1 MIKGYYVNRR
11 ECLKF
16 IALAT
21 TLGPVDLMAAVPRL
35 KAEQLKK
42 YPSPATEVHKI
53 AATPHVQET
62 PLTIV
67 MGDKDIK
74 DYLTKVRHPNSPH
87 QSDIVLVG
95 YHQALLKSVVRRF
108 ERVRAYVGHG
118 HFCVLGFEEACS
130 VAARTSRVGA
140 FTPEEC
146 EFLEEIFWRDATDYG
161 FYGDKQIFKLS
172 EKIAKKDIY
181 KVPYTGNY
189 LFRGEPIVKYDQIKE
204 DLGKDLILTSGVRG
218 LAKQFYLFLSK
229 AYRYQGNLSLASRS
243 LAPPGYSYHG
253 TGDFDVGQKG
263 LGGVNFS
270 AGFLQTKVYLE
281 LTERG
286 YVRYRYDKDNLLGVR
301 YEPWHIKV

>member
-1 MIKGYYVNRR
+1 MNRR

-21 TLGPVDLMAAVPRL
+21 ALGPVDLMAAVPRF
-35 KAEQLKK
+35 KAEKLKK
-42 YPSPATEVHKI
+42 YPSSPTVGLPQLVP
-53 AATPHVQET
+53 TPQVKET

-74 DYLTKVRHPNSPH
+74 DYLTKIRHPNTPH
-87 QSDIVLVG
+87 ASDIVLTD
-95 YHQALLKSVVRRF
+95 QQKTLLKNVVHRF
-108 ERVRAYVGHG
+108 ERVRAYIGHG
-118 HFCVLGFEEACS
+118 HFCVLGFEEAYS
-130 VAARTSRVGA
+130 LAGRISRIGA
-140 FTPEEC
+140 FTDAERR
-146 EFLEEIFWRDATDYG
+146 FLEEVFWRNAADYG
-161 FYGDKQIFKLS
+161 FYGEKQLFKLD

-189 LFRGEPIVKYDQIKE
+189 LFRGEPIVKYNQIKA
-204 DLGKDLILTSGVRG
+204 DLGKDLVLTSGVRG

-229 AYRYQGNLSLASRS
+229 AYRYHGNLSLASRS

-263 LGGVNFS
+263 LGGMNFS
-270 AGFLQTKVYLE
+270 ADFVQTKIYSE

-286 YVRYRYDKDNLLGVR
+286 YVRYRYNKDNLLGVR

>member
-1 MIKGYYVNRR
+1 MNRR
-11 ECLKF
+11 DCLKF

-21 TLGPVDLMAAVPRL
+21 ALNPVDLMAAVPRL
-35 KAEQLKK
+35 KAEQLKRF
-42 YPSPATEVHKI
+42 PSAQITEPPQAV
-53 AATPHVQET
+53 ATPRPQEQ

-74 DYLTKVRHPNSPH
+74 DYLTKVRHPNTPH
-87 QSDIVLVG
+87 EADIVLTDFQ
-95 YHQALLKSVVRRF
+95 QALLKSVVRRF
-108 ERVRAYVGHG
+108 ERVRAYIGHG
-118 HFCVLGFEEACS
+118 HFCVLGLEEACS
-130 VAARTSRVGA
+130 VAKRVASVGA
-140 FTPEEC
+140 FTADER
-146 EFLEEIFWRDATDYG
+146 EFLEEVFWRDAAEYG
-161 FYGDKQIFKLS
+161 FFGEKQIFKLN
-172 EKIAKKDIY
+172 ERIVKKDIY

-189 LFRGEPIVKYDQIKE
+189 LFRGDPIVKYDQIKS
-204 DLGKDLILTSGVRG
+204 DLGADLILTSGVRG

-270 AGFLQTKVYLE
+270 AGFIQTKIYTE

>member
-1 MIKGYYVNRR
+1 MNRR

-21 TLGPVDLMAAVPRL
+21 MLSPVDLMAAVPRL
-35 KAEQLKK
+35 KAEKLKK
-42 YPSPATEVHKI
+42 YPSAPTKLPQI
-53 AATPHVQET
+53 GATPHVKET

-87 QSDIVLVG
+87 ESDIVLAPL
-95 YHQALLKSVVRRF
+95 QQELLKSVVRRF

-118 HFCVLGFEEACS
+118 HFCVLGFEEAYA
-130 VAARTSRVGA
+130 VAQRIAQIGA
-140 FTPEEC
+140 FTPAER
-146 EFLEEIFWRDATDYG
+146 EFLEEIFWRDAADYG
-161 FYGDKQIFKLS
+161 FYGAKQLFKLD

-189 LFRGEPIVKYDQIKE
+189 LFRGEPIVKYEQIKA
-204 DLGKDLILTSGVRG
+204 DLGNDLILTSGVRG

-229 AYRYQGNLSLASRS
+229 AFRYQGNLSLASRS

-270 AGFLQTKVYLE
+270 AGFLETKVYSE